1 MEFAETFHAWYCMLP
16 SLILKL
22 KNRWPPERWAGMTI
36 VVGCSG
42 GADSVAL
49 LRATHALRPANST
62 LVVAHY
68 NHRLRG
74 LESDEDEKF
83 VASLAQSLQSTF
95 VSNSIVDPIE
105 PQASALNVSSTLPRD
120 EASLREI
127 RYQFLLR
134 VAQTNGARYVAVAH
148 TADDSIETVLHNL
161 VRGTG
166 LSGLTGIAAH
176 RDLNQDLVLI
186 RPLIDV
192 WRHEVVGYLKQI
204 QQAFR
209 QDSSNDSCAYT
220 RNRIRHRLLPVIEEE
235 FGADAKTAIHRSSSI
250 LAELHQWLQSE
261 AERWLEQVVVLR
273 TPRRVEL
280 RTTGVLDR
288 DWPLVQHSLAIL
300 WQRQSWPLKAMSHGH
315 WSQVRAFFQGLPAKC
330 TLIELPSTIKVSRS
344 DERIVIEIGK

>member
-1 MEFAETFHAWYCMLP
+1 MLP
-16 SLILKL
+16 SLIQKL
-22 KNRWPPERWAGMTI
+22 KHRWPAERWAGLTI
-36 VVGCSG
+36 VIGCSG
-42 GADSVAL
+42 GADSVAI

-83 VASLAQSLQSTF
+83 VAALAQSLQCDF
-95 VSNSIVDPIE
+95 VSNSQLEKTELQP
-105 PQASALNVSSTLPRD
+105 SALDVVSPPPRD
-120 EASLREI
+120 EATLREI

-134 VAQTNGARYVAVAH
+134 SAQTKGARYVAVAH

-192 WRHEVVGYLKQI
+192 WRHEVIDYLEQI
-204 QQAFR
+204 QQTFR
-209 QDSSNDSCAYT
+209 RDSSNDSCVYT
-220 RNRIRHRLLPVIEEE
+220 RNRIRHRLLPVLEEE

-250 LAELHQWLQSE
+250 LAELHQWLQAE
-261 AERWLEQVVVLR
+261 AQQWLEQVVVHR
-273 TPRRVEL
+273 TSRRVEL
-280 RTTGVLDR
+280 LAAEFLDR
-288 DWPLVQHSLAIL
+288 DWPLVQHALTIL
-300 WQRQSWPLKAMSHGH
+300 WQQQSWPLKAMSHGH
-315 WSQVRAFFQGLPAKC
+315 WGQVRGLFQGLPAKC
-330 TLIELPSTIKVSRS
+330 TTIELPSTIMVSRS
-344 DERIVIEIGK
+344 GDRMVIEIGK

>member
-1 MEFAETFHAWYCMLP
+1 MLP
-16 SLILKL
+16 SLIQKL
-22 KNRWPPERWAGMTI
+22 KNRWPAERWAGLTI
-36 VVGCSG
+36 VIGCSG

-49 LRATHALRPANST
+49 LRATHELRPANST

-74 LESDEDEKF
+74 LESDEDEQF
-83 VASLAQSLQSTF
+83 VAALAQSLQCDF
-95 VSNSIVDPIE
+95 VSNARLEKTELQTS
-105 PQASALNVSSTLPRD
+105 ASDVASTAPRD

-134 VAQTNGARYVAVAH
+134 IAQTNGARYVAVAH

-192 WRHEVVGYLKQI
+192 WRREVIDYLEQI
-204 QQAFR
+204 QQTYR
-209 QDSSNDSCAYT
+209 QDSSNDSFVYT
-220 RNRIRHRLLPVIEEE
+220 RNRIRHRLLPVLEEE
-235 FGADAKTAIHRSSSI
+235 FGADAKTAIYRSSSI
-250 LAELHQWLQSE
+250 LAELHQWLQAE
-261 AERWLEQVVVLR
+261 AQQWLEQVVVLR

-280 RTTGVLDR
+280 LATGVLDR

-300 WQRQSWPLKAMSHGH
+300 WQQQSWPLKAMSHTH

-330 TLIELPSTIKVSRS
+330 TMIELPSIIKVSRS
-344 DERIVIEIGK
+344 DERVVIELGK